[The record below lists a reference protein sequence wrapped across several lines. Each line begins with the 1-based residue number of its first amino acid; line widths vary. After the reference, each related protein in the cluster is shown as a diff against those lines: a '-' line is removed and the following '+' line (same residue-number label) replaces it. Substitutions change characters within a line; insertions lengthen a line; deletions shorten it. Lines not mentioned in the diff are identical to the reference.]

1 VATSDEGGK
10 QIIQSIDRSM
20 AKFWAM
26 MRRADGAAPA
36 GSFPPSITILSCSWP
51 RQARGDGPPA
61 DAERCGPRCG
71 RFDRV
76 VQGDCGHQV
85 EPDRAELAQ
94 QYGAHTTALEWRERL
109 VCSQCQSR
117 KIDMAVSGTERRAG
131 PDNPK
136 SGMRAILPQHFGT
149 QRPQCQCP
157 TGLASGCGG
166 TPIPALGGRST
177 CAQARPESAYSG
189 SPMMARPPSPSY
201 SAVRRSLIL
210 R

>member
-1 VATSDEGGK
+1 VNSGREGPDGRTSNQGLRTAVPTSDEGGK

-85 EPDRAELAQ
+85 EPDRAGLAQ

-149 QRPQCQCP
+149 QRPQCQWP
-157 TGLASGCGG
+157 H
-166 TPIPALGGRST
+166 RS
-177 CAQARPESAYSG
+177 CQR
-189 SPMMARPPSPSY
+189 
-201 SAVRRSLIL
+201 VRRYPYPSLGRPLNL
-210 R
+210 RPG